1 MSKYT
6 GLITNY
12 HATKPLFY
20 QHVDLSTRPLVD
32 VSLVMSDLIE
42 AFDIDYATGV
52 QLDALGKWI
61 GLSRTVSAPIA
72 GIYLEFDKEK
82 VGWDQGVWQGKFD
95 PDDGFTDL
103 TDEIYRTVL
112 KVKIAINNWNG
123 QNDTIPD
130 ILDSALS
137 GTGLKMAIVDNQDMS
152 ISVWLVPD
160 KEAFLNPTERLIFDS
175 AINNGN
181 IVGIPADFIPSQ
193 YGVNPLDRLP
203 AELGWV
209 IKNNYL
215 TVKAAGVRIREFITP
230 SDGYYFFGF
239 DVENDYIAGWDNG
252 AWEGSF

>member
-32 VSLVMSDLIE
+32 VSLVMNDLVA
-42 AFDIDYATGV
+42 AFDIDYATGA
-52 QLDALGKWI
+52 QLDVLGKWI

-82 VGWDQGVWQGKFD
+82 VGWDQGVWQGPFD
-95 PDDGFTDL
+95 PDEGFTDL
-103 TDEIYRTVL
+103 SDETYRTVL

-130 ILDSALS
+130 ILDKALD
-137 GTGLKMAIVDNQDMS
+137 GTGIKMAIVDNQDMS
-152 ISVWLVPD
+152 ISMWLVPD
-160 KEAFLNPTERLIFDS
+160 KEYFLNITERLIFDS
-175 AINNGN
+175 AMNNGE
-181 IVGIPADFIPSQ
+181 IIGIPDGFIPTQ
-193 YGVNPLDRLP
+193 YGVNPIDRMP
-203 AELGWV
+203 AELLWV

-215 TVKAAGVRIREFITP
+215 TVKAAGVRLREFITP

-252 AWEGSF
+252 AWESNF